1 MRFFSTIREKG
12 FHKNFLRTKFTMA
25 ELNIIPSRILLM
37 SFILNVSF
45 VQKENDEI
53 RNKTSRNKF
62 MKMSLQYTTGA
73 AAKKV

>member
-1 MRFFSTIREKG
+1 
-12 FHKNFLRTKFTMA
+12 MA